1 MTPAR
6 ILTAA
11 GLGIL
16 LWFLGS
22 VYLGVLIEGALPER
36 AAELRDSVSAALF
49 PFAMLS
55 AFVLVWQGNGRGLV
69 RFTTGLVLA
78 GVAWFPAAALVGA
91 ILARSELEGAA
102 LGTALR
108 SVNALLLIGFLVAVW
123 IAARRLGAAG
133 PELPAESS
141 EDRAGRLE

>member
-11 GLGIL
+11 GLGIV
-16 LWFLGS
+16 LWFIGS
-22 VYLGVLIEGALPER
+22 VYIGVLIEGALPER

-55 AFVLVWQGNGRGLV
+55 AFVLVWQGHGRGLV

-91 ILARSELEGAA
+91 ILARSELEGAE

-108 SVNALLLIGFLVAVW
+108 SANALLLIGSLAAVWLVA
-123 IAARRLGAAG
+123 RRIGSAK
-133 PELPAESS
+133 PELSAEPSGGG
-141 EDRAGRLE
+141 AGRLE